1 MGIPPPRS
9 GHTLIEMCELST
21 LLRSLKIDGR
31 PLAFE
36 HAVLISECVSEAPR
50 DWSLDILGVRA
61 EDVDR
66 LRSPH
71 SFLASG
77 GPGEGYSG
85 TVRGAPEATTWHVR
99 LQGSGP
105 LHRLREVSTGGGST
119 VGAGQA
125 S

>member
-1 MGIPPPRS
+1 
-9 GHTLIEMCELST
+9 MCELST

-31 PLAFE
+31 PLAFV
-36 HAVLISECVSEAPR
+36 HAVLISECAPEAPR
-50 DWSLDILGVRA
+50 DWALDILGVRA

-85 TVRGAPEATTWHVR
+85 TVRGAPEADTWHVR

-105 LHRLREVSTGGGST
+105 LHRLREVGNHGDPTA
-119 VGAGQA
+119 GAGQA

>member
-1 MGIPPPRS
+1 
-9 GHTLIEMCELST
+9 MCELST

-36 HAVLISECVSEAPR
+36 HAVLISECASEAPR
-50 DWSLDILGVRA
+50 DWALDILGVHA

-66 LRSPH
+66 LKSPH
-71 SFLASG
+71 TFMASG

-85 TVRGAPEATTWHVR
+85 TVRGAPEANTWHAR

-105 LHRLREVSTGGGST
+105 LHRLREVSTHGDRT
-119 VGAGQA
+119 ARAGQA